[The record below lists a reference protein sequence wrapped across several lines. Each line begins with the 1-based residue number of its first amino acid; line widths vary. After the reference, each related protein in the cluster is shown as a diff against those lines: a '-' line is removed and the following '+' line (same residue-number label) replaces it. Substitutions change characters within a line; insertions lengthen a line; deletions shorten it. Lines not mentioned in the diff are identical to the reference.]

1 VRLWEEFVKEGN
13 KVPAQAE
20 MKGSSQGGASSS
32 RIVSSPHSKYSRVVG
47 RSVIVKLASQ
57 TQSIN
62 VTQTL
67 RKNGRIRIRL
77 GGGGELYK
85 RNYSKLA
92 MTGMKT

>member
-1 VRLWEEFVKEGN
+1 MRLWEEFVKEGN

-32 RIVSSPHSKYSRVVG
+32 RIVSSPHSKYSGVVG
-47 RSVIVKLASQ
+47 RSVIE
-57 TQSIN
+57 TQSIK